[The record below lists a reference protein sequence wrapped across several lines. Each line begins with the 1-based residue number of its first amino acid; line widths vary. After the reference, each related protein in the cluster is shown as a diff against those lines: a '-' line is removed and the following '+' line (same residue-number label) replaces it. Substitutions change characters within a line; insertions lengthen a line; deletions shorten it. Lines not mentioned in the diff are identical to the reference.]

1 MPKRVRDSDAA
12 AQPPPKRSKRKR
24 LKQTKLTLTP
34 RPKRPR
40 TTAKR
45 TKRDTTRDTTRENKA
60 KKKTTIDDVRK
71 TAKKLLKDKLIGAH
85 DARRALEWFKIV
97 QPDVAP
103 RVFCKWSEE
112 EWRSQHDDLR
122 QKHNDYIRE
131 SMPKKLQPIKE
142 SLIQCPKCHKNAT
155 HLDLVQTRSADEPM
169 TEKCTCTACG
179 HKWRNN

>member
-1 MPKRVRDSDAA
+1 MPKRARDSD
-12 AQPPPKRSKRKR
+12 SKGKR
-24 LKQTKLTLTP
+24 LKQTKLTLAP
-34 RPKRPR
+34 RPKRHRVTATR
-40 TTAKR
+40 TTR
-45 TKRDTTRDTTRENKA
+45 
-60 KKKTTIDDVRK
+60 KTITLEYVRK
-71 TAKKLLKDKLIGAH
+71 TAKKLLKDKVISAQ
-85 DARRALEWFKIV
+85 DARRALEWFKLV
-97 QPDVAP
+97 QPGVAP

-112 EWRSQHDDLR
+112 EWRSQHDELR

-131 SMPKKLQPIKE
+131 SMPKKLQPIEE

>member
-1 MPKRVRDSDAA
+1 MSKPTCGDTATA
-12 AQPPPKRSKRKR
+12 PPPKRKRSVTNKRKR
-24 LKQTKLTLTP
+24 LKQTKLALTP
-34 RPKRPR
+34 MPKRSR
-40 TTAKR
+40 TTPKR
-45 TKRDTTRDTTRENKA
+45 RKSI
-60 KKKTTIDDVRK
+60 TINNVRN
-71 TAKKLLKDKLIGAH
+71 AARKLLNDKAISAH

-103 RVFCKWSEE
+103 RIFCKWSEE
-112 EWRSQHDDLR
+112 EWRSQHDALR
-122 QKHNDYIRE
+122 QKHNEYIRE

-142 SLIQCPKCHKNAT
+142 SLIQCPKCHENAT

>member
-1 MPKRVRDSDAA
+1 MPKRARDESAA
-12 AQPPPKRSKRKR
+12 TAPQPKRQKSVSKNRKRKQ
-24 LKQTKLTLTP
+24 LKQTKLKLTK
-34 RPKRPR
+34 RARTAPKR
-40 TTAKR
+40 
-45 TKRDTTRDTTRENKA
+45 
-60 KKKTTIDDVRK
+60 IDDV
-71 TAKKLLKDKLIGAH
+71 KKAAQKLFKEKIISAQ

-97 QPDVAP
+97 QPDVTP
-103 RVFCKWSEE
+103 QVFCKWTEE
-112 EWRSQHDDLR
+112 EWRSHHDALR